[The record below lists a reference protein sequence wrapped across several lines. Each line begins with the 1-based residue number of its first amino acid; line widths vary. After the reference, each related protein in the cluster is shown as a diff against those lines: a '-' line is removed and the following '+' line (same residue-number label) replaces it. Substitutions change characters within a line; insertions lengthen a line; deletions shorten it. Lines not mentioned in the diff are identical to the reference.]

1 MVARLPRY
9 IVGID
14 LGTTNTVVASADT
27 RAASGDAPP
36 PIALFPIDQLVS
48 AGEVDAKPLLPSV
61 RYHPSAAELDE
72 SARTLPWGTEELGV
86 VGELALSM
94 GAKVPGRLVASAKSW
109 LCHQAVDRTAPIL
122 PWGAPEDVLKIS
134 PVDASASYLRHVARA
149 WDHAHPD
156 DPIAE
161 QEVVLTVPASFDEG
175 ARALTLAAARAAGL
189 PEKLRLVEEPQAA
202 FYDWLDRH
210 RATLAEDLASTKLVI
225 VIDVGGGTT
234 DLTLIRVELRDSGP
248 RLTRIAVGDHLMLG
262 GDNMDLALA
271 RTAEPRVAG
280 EGALGSAR
288 FSQLLAEAR
297 RAKEKLLSDG
307 APDEVRVTVL
317 GTGSRLVGAAKST
330 EIARSEVETIVL
342 DGFFPKVAPDAR
354 PERRRGAIVEFGLPY
369 VADAAITKHI
379 AAFLAQNDELARDA
393 LGDASP
399 PPSHL
404 AVADAVLLNG
414 GVFRGRSLARRVLDV
429 VGAWRGEPLRLLDN
443 DAPDLAVARGA
454 VAYGLARRGVG
465 LKIGGGSARTYFLAL
480 DEAGASSPPAER
492 TGVCI
497 LPRGSEEGE
506 EIELGRRTFSL
517 TLGKPVRFPLVA
529 SSQDVRHLRA
539 GDIVPIAG
547 DGFVD
552 LPPIAAVLDAADAD
566 QKGAEIPVRL
576 VSALTEIGTL
586 ELSFVAV
593 DSARRWKLEFQ
604 LRGSKGEGAATTR
617 VTQLHP
623 RFAEATSLVRNL
635 YGKSNQDVDSRRVK
649 TMKSELER
657 ILGERASW
665 DTALLRELFGALLS
679 GERRR
684 RRSADHE
691 RIWFNFAGYTLR
703 PGFGYPL
710 DPWRIDQL
718 WNLYGAG
725 VQFMPE
731 TQNQAEWWIMWR
743 RVAGGLDAARQTKIL
758 DALEWY
764 LHPPTKRAR
773 QRPGGPKWTAY
784 DDMVRTAGSLEQVAP
799 EKKTLIGDY
808 LVERLQKH
816 GENPQSW
823 WALGRIGA
831 RVPFHGSAHVVVPR
845 ETAARWLE
853 ACLAADWKALEHAP
867 FAAANLARVS
877 GDRERDLPEELRQRV
892 AERLAAAG
900 APQSW
905 RAMVTEVTHLEAAD
919 ERRVFGESLP
929 PGLRLLD

>member
-1 MVARLPRY
+1 MPARAPRY

-14 LGTTNTVVASADT
+14 LGTTNTVVAFADT
-27 RAASGDAPP
+27 RAASEETAP
-36 PIALFPIDQLVS
+36 PIAIFEIEQLVA
-48 AGEVDAKPLLPSV
+48 AGEIEPKPLLPSV
-61 RYHPSAAELDE
+61 RYHPSAAELDD
-72 SARTLPWGTEELGV
+72 AGRTLPWGIEEPGV
-86 VGELALSM
+86 VGELALSL

-109 LCHQAVDRTAPIL
+109 LCHQAVDRTAAIL
-122 PWGAPEDVLKIS
+122 PWGAPEEVSKIS
-134 PVDASASYLRHVARA
+134 PVDASASYLRHIARA

-156 DPIAE
+156 DPLAE

-189 PEKLRLVEEPQAA
+189 PAKLRLVEEPQAA

-210 RATLAEDLASTKLVI
+210 RASLEADLHATKLVI

-234 DLTLIRVELRDSGP
+234 DLTLIRVELRESGP

-271 RTAEPRVAG
+271 RLAEPRVAG
-280 EGALGSAR
+280 EGALGSGR

-297 RAKEKLLSDG
+297 RAKEELLRDV
-307 APDEVRVTVL
+307 AADHVRVTVL
-317 GTGSRLVGAAKST
+317 GSGSRLVGAAKST
-330 EIARSEVETIVL
+330 DILKSEVESIVL
-342 DGFFPKVAPDAR
+342 DGFFPNVAPDAR

-379 AAFLAQNDELARDA
+379 AAFLAQNDELAREA
-393 LGDASP
+393 LGDTAP
-399 PPSHL
+399 PASHL

-414 GVFRGRSLARRVLDV
+414 GVFRGRSLVTRILDV
-429 VGAWRGEPLRLLDN
+429 IGGWRGAPLHVLDN
-443 DAPDLAVARGA
+443 DDPDLAVARGA
-454 VAYGLARRGVG
+454 VSYGLARRGVG

-480 DEAGASSPPAER
+480 DATAE
-492 TGVCI
+492 GPSGICI
-497 LPRGSEEGE
+497 LPRGTEEGE

-529 SSQDVRHLRA
+529 SSQDVRHLRP

-547 DGFVD
+547 DGFVE
-552 LPPIAAVLDAADAD
+552 LPPIAAVLDPASDA
-566 QKGAEIPVRL
+566 QRGSEIPVRL
-576 VSALTEIGTL
+576 ITALTEIGTL
-586 ELSFVAV
+586 ELSFVAAET
-593 DSARRWKLEFQ
+593 ARRWKLEFQ
-604 LRGSKGEGAATTR
+604 LRGSKGEGAATTK

-623 RFAEATSLVRNL
+623 RFAEATALVRDL
-635 YGKSNQDVDSRRVK
+635 YGKSSQDVDSRRVK

-657 ILGERASW
+657 ILGDRSSW
-665 DTALLRELFGALLS
+665 DTALLREVFGALLG

-710 DPWRIDQL
+710 DSWRIDQL
-718 WNLYGAG
+718 WALYGAG

-743 RVAGGLDAARQTKIL
+743 RIAGGLDAERQTKIL

-764 LHPPTKRAR
+764 LHPPQKRAR
-773 QRPGGPKWTAY
+773 QRPAGPKWTAY

-799 EKKTLIGDY
+799 PKKTQIGDY
-808 LVERLQKH
+808 LVERLSRH

-823 WALGRIGA
+823 WAVGRIGA

-845 ETAARWLE
+845 DVAARWLE
-853 ACLAADWKALEHAP
+853 ACLASDWKALEHAP

-877 GDRERDLPEELRQRV
+877 GDRERDLPEELRARV
-892 AERLAAAG
+892 AERLGKAG
-900 APQSW
+900 APKSW
-905 RAMVTEVTHLEAAD
+905 QTMVREVMQLEEAD